1 MTEPKIPQ
9 LNNVIVKRD
18 LFKKNGFDYA
28 PWARISGYLNEKAN
42 GWTVGLRLAP
52 DGHGL
57 GSVWQA
63 PGKGGYLLF
72 FLRSPEGEEFGE
84 FPYGV
89 TDFRNQAIEWQKITA
104 SDVMNSHR
112 RGFCAAAA
120 YFMSL
125 GFELWAKLEVDEAHE
140 EEAPAEEPKNL
151 KTSAPTPEPKRKK
164 SKTEAVVPEGEGPAD
179 PTELAEVLACIGGW
193 EKDNRT
199 AFRQFGIE
207 YAREFKLTRDDTITS
222 HMNQARH
229 VKFAQ
234 DFIASLPPSA

>member
-1 MTEPKIPQ
+1 MTDHKIPK
-9 LNNVIVKRD
+9 LSGVIVKSD

-28 PWARISGYLNEKAN
+28 PWARISNYLNGHAN
-42 GWTVGLRLAP
+42 GWTVGVRLAP

-57 GSVWQA
+57 GSVWRA

-89 TDFRNQAIEWQKITA
+89 TDFRNSAIEWEKITA

-112 RGFCAAAA
+112 RGFCAACA
-120 YFMSL
+120 YYLSL
-125 GFELWAKLEVDEAHE
+125 GMELWAKLEVDEAHE
-140 EEAPAEEPKNL
+140 EEAPAEEHEML

-179 PTELAEVLACIGGW
+179 PKELAEVLACIGGW
-193 EKDNRT
+193 PKKNPT

-207 YAREFKLTRDDTITS
+207 YAKEFQLNRDDSISS

-234 DFIASLPPSA
+234 DFIASLPLSA